1 MFIRGHHHYT
11 VLPERALRAGRE
23 RKCAITGDL
32 KLEEMRKLEA
42 HSS

>member
-11 VLPERALRAGRE
+11 VLPELTLCAARK

-42 HSS
+42 HGS

>member
-1 MFIRGHHHYT
+1 MFIRGHHHYA
-11 VLPERALRAGRE
+11 VLPERTLRAGRE
-23 RKCAITGDL
+23 RKRAITGDL